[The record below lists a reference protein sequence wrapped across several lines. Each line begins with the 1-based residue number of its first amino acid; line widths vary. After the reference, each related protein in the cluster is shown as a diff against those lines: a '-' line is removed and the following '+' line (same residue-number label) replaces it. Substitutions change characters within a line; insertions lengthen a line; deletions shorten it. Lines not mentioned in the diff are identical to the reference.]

1 MSFLQKDSLRTERVV
16 LPVMHK
22 PPLVSSIPPP
32 PEEGGGRGEQRRRRK
47 RRTGGF
53 LMKSL
58 TNEWVKIVYTM
69 KFHSV
74 IKNEITYLAAKLM
87 ELGNIYLD

>member
-32 PEEGGGRGEQRRRRK
+32 PEEGGGRGGAKKEKEEEDGRI
-47 RRTGGF
+47 F
-53 LMKSL
+53 
-58 TNEWVKIVYTM
+58 
-69 KFHSV
+69 
-74 IKNEITYLAAKLM
+74 NEIINK
-87 ELGNIYLD
+87 